1 MSRNTMSKNFAGAA
15 LVLLSVACLAT
26 SDLGAQ
32 KKTKKQGKKAKQ
44 DEWVSGVSYTTDW
57 KQAIKTV
64 KQTGKMLF
72 IYNGWKRSGI

>member
-1 MSRNTMSKNFAGAA
+1 MSRTVTPKNFAGAA
-15 LVLLSVACLAT
+15 LVLLSVACLAAT
-26 SDLGAQ
+26 DLCAQ
-32 KKTKKQGKKAKQ
+32 KKTKKQGRKAKS
-44 DEWVSGVSYTTDW
+44 DEWVQGVSYTTDW